1 MENET
6 NQIQAEVERLRAQ
19 FPDTQEL
26 YREVSALLFFRYGI
40 TPTANKLYQ
49 LVRKGSMSAPAEAL
63 TKFWEMLREKSRIRI
78 EHPDLP
84 ESLRDTAAAMLTTVW
99 QQAQTQAQ
107 EGLQSFR
114 EDAQT
119 QINQAHNEAKAATE
133 RLQTSEAAAKE
144 LVHEL
149 NQSLQSTQSA
159 LNRAQTEM
167 GILHN
172 QVETAMAQ
180 RRELQESLNALQQ
193 RFTHELEQQR
203 AASAA
208 AAERYAAESKRLL
221 LEIDRER
228 THAAKI
234 SKELNKEIETART
247 ALMEQTQR
255 NAELEGSMA
264 EIRQQRDHLNKQLM
278 ELHAEQSKNNT
289 PAQKIRSRALWQKR
303 TPPAGR

>member
-63 TKFWEMLREKSRIRI
+63 NKFWETLREKSRIRI

-84 ESLRDTAAAMLTTVW
+84 ESLRDAAAAMLTTVW

-114 EDAQT
+114 EDAQAK
-119 QINQAHNEAKAATE
+119 IDHAHNAVQATAE
-133 RLQTSEAAAKE
+133 RLQVSEATAKE
-144 LVHEL
+144 LG
-149 NQSLQSTQSA
+149 QSLQSTQSA

-167 GILHN
+167 GILQN
-172 QVETAMAQ
+172 QVETAMTQ

-203 AASAA
+203 TASAA
-208 AAERYAAESKRLL
+208 AAERFATESKRLL

-234 SKELNKEIETART
+234 SKDLNKEIDTARA

-264 EIRQQRDHLNKQLM
+264 EIRQQRDHLNKQMM
-278 ELHAEQSKNNT
+278 ELHTEHNKNNT

-303 TPPAGR
+303 MPPAGR

>member
-63 TKFWEMLREKSRIRI
+63 NKFWETLREKSRIRI

-84 ESLRDTAAAMLTTVW
+84 ESLRDAAAAMLTTVW

-114 EDAQT
+114 EDAQAK
-119 QINQAHNEAKAATE
+119 IDHAHNAVQATAE
-133 RLQTSEAAAKE
+133 RLQVSEAAAKE
-144 LVHEL
+144 LG
-149 NQSLQSTQSA
+149 QSLQSTQSA

-167 GILHN
+167 GILQN
-172 QVETAMAQ
+172 QVETAMTQ

-203 AASAA
+203 TASAA
-208 AAERYAAESKRLL
+208 AAERFATESKRLL

-234 SKELNKEIETART
+234 SKDLNKEIDTARA

-264 EIRQQRDHLNKQLM
+264 EIRQQRDHLNKQVM
-278 ELHAEQSKNNT
+278 ELHTEHNKNNT

-303 TPPAGR
+303 MPPAGR

>member
-63 TKFWEMLREKSRIRI
+63 NKFWETLREKSRIRI

-84 ESLRDTAAAMLTTVW
+84 ESLRDAAAAMLTTVW

-114 EDAQT
+114 EDAQA
-119 QINQAHNEAKAATE
+119 QIDHAHNAVQATAE
-133 RLQTSEAAAKE
+133 RLQVSEATAKE
-144 LVHEL
+144 LG
-149 NQSLQSTQSA
+149 QSLQSTQSA
-159 LNRAQTEM
+159 WNRAQTEM
-167 GILHN
+167 GILQN
-172 QVETAMAQ
+172 QVETAMTQ

-203 AASAA
+203 TASAA
-208 AAERYAAESKRLL
+208 AAERFATESKRLL

-234 SKELNKEIETART
+234 SKDLNKEIDTARA

-264 EIRQQRDHLNKQLM
+264 EIRQQRDHLNKQVM
-278 ELHAEQSKNNT
+278 ELHAEHNKNNT

-303 TPPAGR
+303 NPKDSFGRQ

>member
-40 TPTANKLYQ
+40 TPTANRLYQ

-63 TKFWEMLREKSRIRI
+63 NKFWETLREKSRIRI

-84 ESLRDTAAAMLTTVW
+84 ESLRDAAAAMLTTVW

-114 EDAQT
+114 EDAQAK
-119 QINQAHNEAKAATE
+119 IDHAHNAVQATAE
-133 RLQTSEAAAKE
+133 RLQVSEAAAKE
-144 LVHEL
+144 LG
-149 NQSLQSTQSA
+149 QSLQSTQSA

-167 GILHN
+167 GILQN
-172 QVETAMAQ
+172 QVETAMTQ

-203 AASAA
+203 TASAA
-208 AAERYAAESKRLL
+208 AAERFATESKRLL

-234 SKELNKEIETART
+234 SKDLNKEIDTARA

-264 EIRQQRDHLNKQLM
+264 EIRQQRDHLNKQVM
-278 ELHAEQSKNNT
+278 ELHTEHNKNNT

-303 TPPAGR
+303 MPPAGR

>member
-63 TKFWEMLREKSRIRI
+63 NKFWETLREKSRIRI

-84 ESLRDTAAAMLTTVW
+84 ESLRDAAAAMLTTVW

-114 EDAQT
+114 EDAQAS
-119 QINQAHNEAKAATE
+119 IDHAHNAVQATAE
-133 RLQTSEAAAKE
+133 RLQVSEAAAKE
-144 LVHEL
+144 LG
-149 NQSLQSTQSA
+149 QSLQSTQSA

-167 GILHN
+167 GILQN
-172 QVETAMAQ
+172 QVETAMTQ

-203 AASAA
+203 TASAA
-208 AAERYAAESKRLL
+208 AAERFATESKRLL

-234 SKELNKEIETART
+234 SKDLNKEIDTARA

-264 EIRQQRDHLNKQLM
+264 EIRQQRDHLNKQVM
-278 ELHAEQSKNNT
+278 ELHTEHNKNNT

-303 TPPAGR
+303 NPKDSFGRQ

>member
-63 TKFWEMLREKSRIRI
+63 NKFWETLREKSRIRI

-84 ESLRDTAAAMLTTVW
+84 ESLRDAAAAMLTTVW

-114 EDAQT
+114 EDAQAK
-119 QINQAHNEAKAATE
+119 IDHAHNAVQATAE
-133 RLQTSEAAAKE
+133 RLQVSEATAKE
-144 LVHEL
+144 LG
-149 NQSLQSTQSA
+149 QSLQSTQSA

-167 GILHN
+167 GILQN
-172 QVETAMAQ
+172 QVETAMTQ

-203 AASAA
+203 TASAA
-208 AAERYAAESKRLL
+208 AAERFATESKRLL

-234 SKELNKEIETART
+234 SKDLNKEIDTARA

-264 EIRQQRDHLNKQLM
+264 EIRQQRDHLNKQVM
-278 ELHAEQSKNNT
+278 ELHTEHNKNNT

-303 TPPAGR
+303 MPPAGR

>member
-63 TKFWEMLREKSRIRI
+63 NKFWETLREKSRIRI

-84 ESLRDTAAAMLTTVW
+84 ESLRDAAAAMLTTVW

-114 EDAQT
+114 EDAQAK
-119 QINQAHNEAKAATE
+119 IDHAHNAVQATAE
-133 RLQTSEAAAKE
+133 RLQVSEATAKE
-144 LVHEL
+144 LG
-149 NQSLQSTQSA
+149 QSLQSTQSA

-167 GILHN
+167 GILQN
-172 QVETAMAQ
+172 QVETAMTQ

-203 AASAA
+203 TASAA
-208 AAERYAAESKRLL
+208 AAERFATESKRLL

-234 SKELNKEIETART
+234 SKDLNKEIDTARA

-264 EIRQQRDHLNKQLM
+264 EIRQQRDHLNKQVM
-278 ELHAEQSKNNT
+278 ELHTEHNKNNT

-303 TPPAGR
+303 NPKDSFGRQ

>member
-63 TKFWEMLREKSRIRI
+63 NKFWETLREKSRIRI

-84 ESLRDTAAAMLTTVW
+84 ESLRDAAAAMLTTVW

-114 EDAQT
+114 EDAQAK
-119 QINQAHNEAKAATE
+119 IDHAHNAAQATAE
-133 RLQTSEAAAKE
+133 RLQVSEAAAKE
-144 LVHEL
+144 LG
-149 NQSLQSTQSA
+149 QSLQSTQSA

-167 GILHN
+167 GILQN
-172 QVETAMAQ
+172 QVETAMTQ

-203 AASAA
+203 TASAA
-208 AAERYAAESKRLL
+208 AAERFATESKRLL

-234 SKELNKEIETART
+234 SKDLNKEIDTARA

-264 EIRQQRDHLNKQLM
+264 EIRQQRDHLNKQ
-278 ELHAEQSKNNT
+278 
-289 PAQKIRSRALWQKR
+289 
-303 TPPAGR
+303 

>member
-63 TKFWEMLREKSRIRI
+63 NKFWETLREKSRIRI

-84 ESLRDTAAAMLTTVW
+84 ESLRDAAAAMLTTVW

-114 EDAQT
+114 EDAQAK
-119 QINQAHNEAKAATE
+119 IDHAHNAAQATAE
-133 RLQTSEAAAKE
+133 RLQVSEAAAKE
-144 LVHEL
+144 LG
-149 NQSLQSTQSA
+149 QSLQSTQSA

-167 GILHN
+167 GILQN
-172 QVETAMAQ
+172 QVETAMTQ

-203 AASAA
+203 TASAA
-208 AAERYAAESKRLL
+208 AAERFATESKRLL

-234 SKELNKEIETART
+234 SKDLNKEIDTARA

-264 EIRQQRDHLNKQLM
+264 EIRQQRDHLNKQVM
-278 ELHAEQSKNNT
+278 ELHTEHNKNNT

-303 TPPAGR
+303 MPPAGR